1 MHPVLFDRRLIAL
14 RRARAIA
21 DAEPGIDF
29 LVDLVAADIA
39 ERLSTIVRPFD
50 TAVVIGGPTEALSR
64 AVRDSGKVGRVIR
77 ADLFVPGI
85 GTDPAPQVVLDDEAL
100 PFADDSLDLVVSGLT
115 LQWVNDLPGA
125 LVQVRRALKPDGL
138 FLASFVGGDSLTELR
153 QAWLAADSE
162 LATGASP
169 RVAPFVDVRDLG
181 GLLQRAGFALP
192 VTDQDR
198 IPLRYATPFHMMR
211 ELARMGASNPLV
223 ERRKSLTGKELLTRA
238 AERYQAGFADP
249 DGRVRATL
257 TLVSISGWKPHQ
269 SQQKP
274 LQPGSAK
281 MRLADALKTAE
292 QPLDPT

>member
-198 IPLRYATPFHMMR
+198 IPLRYATPFHLMR

-257 TLVSISGWKPHQ
+257 TLVSISGWKPHE